1 MGVIV
6 NIHSAL
12 VGIGYGLLVLFFAI
26 GIFSSAASFRELQRP
41 EFALRHFIR
50 FVLAKVAV
58 GRGMELMTAIFSICG
73 SVVSAS
79 MSSIGGA
86 ISESAT
92 LPSELVSAK
101 AAAEGQRHKDEGGKA
116 DKERFSG
123 LHILEGCERLE
134 SKAGQ

>member
-1 MGVIV
+1 MIV

-101 AAAEGQRHKDEGGKA
+101 AAAEGQRHKDEGGKT

-123 LHILEGCERLE
+123 LHILEGRKRLE